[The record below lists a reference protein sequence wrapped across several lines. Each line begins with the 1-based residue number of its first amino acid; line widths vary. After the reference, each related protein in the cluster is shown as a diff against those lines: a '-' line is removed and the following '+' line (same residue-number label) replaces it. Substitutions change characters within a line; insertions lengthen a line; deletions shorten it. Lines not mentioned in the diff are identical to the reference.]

1 MPLLDEGKIAYY
13 PDELLGHAFLASL
26 SESNED
32 LFNRAKNYFDTL
44 RQNLKGDANR
54 PANLNSLKQLAE
66 YERDKE
72 QKLLASVMPELIQTD
87 SRKVGNYIHAFNILL
102 GQDAIFQR
110 NVKRV
115 KAIHNGRGGSI
126 DITSNFGSFLR
137 AQLDSMQPN
146 DFTEEGL
153 YRATQQALIEMFRK
167 NYDRDKTEQSAYID
181 LATALENAQ
190 SVDWVVKEVFDL
202 YFGPDLTREFQDAV
216 EHDRNTII
224 SSTTQDLIKKSV
236 NFQMYRG
243 TKKGNLLEAVER
255 LIQQVTGQF
264 ETLATGATGMKADN
278 LLTMGISIDQINEA
292 ITQQV
297 QKQASK
303 RLQNIERLEHLH
315 EALAKIKGQIVE
327 VTDKNY
333 SLTSETFAENKG
345 FTAES
350 GLQAAFFERILNR
363 MQIPSRDIN
372 ELMFVLANTHFLML
386 SEDEDFSNAERVLG
400 AYVGFFLFDDLQIPD
415 VEEGVNFVHL
425 MNLNGIYIPLSTFL
439 FAAYNAFM
447 QSSKP
452 EEADKY
458 VKVHIEQTFA
468 GWKNDDETLTPADWN
483 NFYNQR
489 LKEIR
494 ITTHFFGDFVNFI
507 KTYIEL

>member
-224 SSTTQDLIKKSV
+224 SSTTQDLIK
-236 NFQMYRG
+236 
-243 TKKGNLLEAVER
+243 
-255 LIQQVTGQF
+255 
-264 ETLATGATGMKADN
+264 GAIN
-278 LLTMGISIDQINEA
+278 SIG
-292 ITQQV
+292 
-297 QKQASK
+297 
-303 RLQNIERLEHLH
+303 H
-315 EALAKIKGQIVE
+315 
-327 VTDKNY
+327 
-333 SLTSETFAENKG
+333 
-345 FTAES
+345 
-350 GLQAAFFERILNR
+350 GL
-363 MQIPSRDIN
+363 
-372 ELMFVLANTHFLML
+372 V
-386 SEDEDFSNAERVLG
+386 
-400 AYVGFFLFDDLQIPD
+400 
-415 VEEGVNFVHL
+415 
-425 MNLNGIYIPLSTFL
+425 
-439 FAAYNAFM
+439 
-447 QSSKP
+447 
-452 EEADKY
+452 
-458 VKVHIEQTFA
+458 
-468 GWKNDDETLTPADWN
+468 
-483 NFYNQR
+483 
-489 LKEIR
+489 
-494 ITTHFFGDFVNFI
+494 
-507 KTYIEL
+507 